1 MNCRKTN
8 VLPTSCVCG
17 GMRSSRPTGAVQ
29 KEFARPRERRGEVTP
44 PYGVPRCYPEHSF
57 KIRKPRYTPPVFW
70 NLQSKFNSLRARS
83 ARKKA
88 RPKACLLRFRAQVRR
103 NAIPCRIPAVPE
115 QAGQAHRSAP
125 HKIPRKSRGV
135 YLTFTPLPAPYPRAP
150 SLAPS
155 GQFTLRRRG
164 LVRCADERG
173 VSFPVSS
180 EPETYPGGTASPL
193 DTSKKKSLPKQR
205 FFFLRFT
212 W

>member
-1 MNCRKTN
+1 MIDFTHNPIIPADYTSRGRG
-8 VLPTSCVCG
+8 LPYEAS
-17 GMRSSRPTGAVQ
+17 P
-29 KEFARPRERRGEVTP
+29 
-44 PYGVPRCYPEHSF
+44 
-57 KIRKPRYTPPVFW
+57 
-70 NLQSKFNSLRARS
+70 L
-83 ARKKA
+83 
-88 RPKACLLRFRAQVRR
+88 ACLFAFHALHGTLFPPDLAFGK
-103 NAIPCRIPAVPE
+103 E
-115 QAGQAHRSAP
+115 DGQAHRSAP
-125 HKIPRKSRGV
+125 RKIPQESRGV
-135 YLTFTPLPAPYPRAP
+135 YLTFLPLPAPYPRAP